1 MTRWPD
7 AAKIP
12 ALSPRTI
19 PPAADPHRFARRRAA
34 VLLGVHLLIG
44 LHIAHWKLAGR
55 TLAPLELNEVMHTL
69 ELGVVTAGFLLMA
82 TAVVSVLFF
91 GRFFCSWGC
100 HLLALQDGAAWLLA
114 RLGIRPAPLRSRAL
128 RWIAGGAAFYMFVWP
143 QVARFLVR
151 RWPPAES
158 VVGPRPE
165 FRLRVLAQGE
175 GWASF
180 LTDDFAR
187 NLPGPGMA
195 ILTFVA
201 CGFVA
206 VWLLGTRAFCRNV
219 CPYGAVFSF
228 ADRFARRRVVLAGD
242 CTACGKC
249 TAACDSGISVFEEVS
264 RHGAVTS
271 GDCLKDLDCVAVCP
285 TRGLEIAVHRPP
297 LLGRRG
303 VARAWHLTWPEELS
317 VAVLFLL
324 ALAALRGVYRL
335 VPFLLALTLAAAVA
349 FTTVL
354 AARMLRRREVRFQ
367 RWRLRG
373 AARVT
378 ARGWLFAAA
387 SVAALAATAHAGV
400 VRWHEWRG
408 DRAWEEWARAV
419 GGAAGEVTGA
429 GTSDDLAR
437 RALTYLDARERW
449 GWVRP
454 DDIVA
459 RRAALAEALG
469 RGELLEDSLR
479 EMAPTSAA
487 ARLDLAERLASQGRL
502 AEAEGELRAALAEQP
517 SLAPAHYG
525 LGVVLAASGRAYEAV
540 AALRRARELA
550 PEDAEVLNNLGYLV
564 GELGDVAEAEA
575 LLEEARRRSPAWP
588 LPCFNL
594 SALLDRTGRGTEAE
608 LLAAS
613 CPGAPAASGGTVARR

>member
-1 MTRWPD
+1 MARETLPL
-7 AAKIP
+7 
-12 ALSPRTI
+12 AL
-19 PPAADPHRFARRRAA
+19 DPHRFARRRAA
-34 VLLGVHLLIG
+34 VLVGVHLLIG
-44 LHIAHWKLAGR
+44 LHVAHWKLTGR

-114 RLGIRPAPLRSRAL
+114 RIGIRPAPFRSRTL
-128 RWIAGGAAFYMFVWP
+128 GWIAGGAAFYMFVWP
-143 QVARFLVR
+143 QLARLVAR
-151 RWPPAES
+151 RWPAAEA
-158 VVGPRPE
+158 VVGARPE
-165 FRLRVLAQGE
+165 FRLRVLADGE

-195 ILTFVA
+195 VATFVV

-228 ADRFARRRVVLAGD
+228 ADRFARRRVVLTGD
-242 CTACGKC
+242 CIACGKC

-271 GDCLKDLDCVAVCP
+271 GECLKDLDCVAVCP
-285 TRGLEIAVHRPP
+285 TRGLEIAAHEPP
-297 LLGRRG
+297 WLGRRG
-303 VARAWHLTWPEELS
+303 VARAWQLTWPEEL
-317 VAVLFLL
+317 ATLALFLA
-324 ALAALRGVYRL
+324 ALAALRGLYRL
-335 VPFLLALTLAAAVA
+335 VPFLLALTLAACLA

-373 AARVT
+373 TARVT

-408 DRAWEEWARAV
+408 DRAWEQWQRA
-419 GGAAGEVTGA
+419 TGSA
-429 GTSDDLAR
+429 TGDALAR
-437 RALTYLDARERW
+437 RALAHLAARERW
-449 GWVRP
+449 GWLRP
-454 DDIVA
+454 DDLVA

-469 RGELLEDSLR
+469 RGDLLEDSLR
-479 EMAPTSAA
+479 EMAPSSVA
-487 ARLDLAERLASQGRL
+487 ARLDLAEQLASRGRL
-502 AEAEGELRAALAEQP
+502 AEAEGELRTALAEQP

-525 LGVVLAASGRAYEAV
+525 LGVVLAATGRSVEAI
-540 AALRRARELA
+540 ASLRRARELD
-550 PEDAEVLNNLGYLV
+550 PGDAEVLNNLGYLL
-564 GELGDVAEAEA
+564 GERGDAAEAEA
-575 LLEEARRRSPAWP
+575 LFGEARRLAPGWA

-594 SALLDRTGRGTEAE
+594 AALLDRAGRAPEAE
-608 LLAAS
+608 LLAS
-613 CPGAPAASGGTVARR
+613 TCPSAPGPDGWAPAPR

>member
-1 MTRWPD
+1 MAPTR
-7 AAKIP
+7 A
-12 ALSPRTI
+12 
-19 PPAADPHRFARRRAA
+19 PPAPDPRRFARRRAA
-34 VLLGVHLLIG
+34 VLIGVHLLIG

-82 TAVVSVLFF
+82 TAVVSVLFV

-100 HLLALQDGAAWLLA
+100 HLLALQDGAAWLLE
-114 RLGIRPAPLRSRAL
+114 RSGIRPTPFRSRAL
-128 RWIAGGAAFYMFVWP
+128 GWIAGGAAFYMFVWP
-143 QVARFLVR
+143 QLARLVAR
-151 RWPPAES
+151 RWPAAEAAI
-158 VVGPRPE
+158 GPRPE
-165 FRLRVLAQGE
+165 FRLRVLADGE

-195 ILTFVA
+195 VVTFVV

-219 CPYGAVFSF
+219 CPYGAIFSF
-228 ADRFARRRVVLAGD
+228 ADRFARRRIVLTGE
-242 CTACGKC
+242 CTACRRC

-271 GDCLKDLDCVAVCP
+271 GECLKDLDCVAVCP
-285 TRGLEIAVHRPP
+285 TRGLEVAVHRPP

-303 VARAWHLTWPEELS
+303 VARNWHLSWPEEL
-317 VAVLFLL
+317 AALALFLA
-324 ALAALRGVYRL
+324 ALAALRGLYRL
-335 VPFLLALTLAAAVA
+335 VPFLLALTLAACLA

-354 AARMLRRREVRFQ
+354 AGRILRRREVRFQ
-367 RWRLRG
+367 RWRLRSP
-373 AARVT
+373 ARVT

-408 DRAWEEWARAV
+408 DRAWEQWRRAA
-419 GGAAGEVTGA
+419 GGAIGDA
-429 GTSDDLAR
+429 LAL
-437 RALTYLDARERW
+437 RALAHLDARERW

-454 DDIVA
+454 GDLVA

-469 RGELLEDSLR
+469 QGDLLEDSLR
-479 EMAPTSAA
+479 EMAPSSAF
-487 ARLDLAERLASQGRL
+487 ARLDLAERLASRGRL
-502 AEAEGELRAALAEQP
+502 AEAEGELRAALAVEP
-517 SLAPAHYG
+517 SLAAAHYG
-525 LGVVLAASGRAYEAV
+525 LGVVLAAGGRPYEAV
-540 AALRRARELA
+540 AALRRARDLT
-550 PEDAEVLNNLGYLV
+550 PEDPQVLNNLGYLV
-564 GELGDVAEAEA
+564 GELGDFAEAEA
-575 LLEEARRRSPAWP
+575 LLEEARRRSPTWP

-594 SALLDRTGRGTEAE
+594 AALLERAERDAEAE
-608 LLAAS
+608 QVAAS
-613 CPGAPAASGGTVARR
+613 CPGAPAASGGAVGSR

>member
-1 MTRWPD
+1 M
-7 AAKIP
+7 I
-12 ALSPRTI
+12 
-19 PPAADPHRFARRRAA
+19 
-34 VLLGVHLLIG
+34 GVHLLIG
-44 LHIAHWKLAGR
+44 LHVAHWKLAGR

-114 RLGIRPAPLRSRAL
+114 RLGIRPGPFRSRAL
-128 RWIAGGAAFYMFVWP
+128 RWIAGGAAFYMFAWP
-143 QVARFLVR
+143 QLARFVVR
-151 RWPPAES
+151 RWPAAETA
-158 VVGPRPE
+158 VGPRPE
-165 FRLRVLAQGE
+165 FRLRVLAEGE

-195 ILTFVA
+195 ILTFVV

-228 ADRFARRRVVLAGD
+228 ADRFARRRVVLTGD

-264 RHGAVTS
+264 RQGAVTS

-285 TRGLEIAVHRPP
+285 TRGLEIAAHRPP
-297 LLGRRG
+297 WLGRRG
-303 VARAWHLTWPEELS
+303 VARGWHLSWPEELS
-317 VAVLFLL
+317 TLMVFLL

-335 VPFLLALTLAAAVA
+335 VPFLLALTLAASVA
-349 FTTVL
+349 FMSVL

-373 AARVT
+373 TARLTV
-378 ARGWLFAAA
+378 RGWLFAAV

-400 VRWHEWRG
+400 VRWNEWRG
-408 DRAWEEWARAV
+408 DGAWEEWRR
-419 GGAAGEVTGA
+419 AAGTATGDA
-429 GTSDDLAR
+429 LAR
-437 RALTYLDARERW
+437 RVLAHLDARERW

-454 DDIVA
+454 DDLLV
-459 RRAALAEALG
+459 RRAVLAEALG
-469 RGELLEDSLR
+469 RGDLLEASLR
-479 EMAPTSAA
+479 ELAPSSTA

-502 AEAEGELRAALAEQP
+502 AEAESELLAALAAEP
-517 SLAPAHYG
+517 SLAAAHYG
-525 LGVVLAASGRAYEAV
+525 LGVVLAARGRSHEAV
-540 AALRRARELA
+540 TALRRARELA
-550 PEDAEVLNNLGYLV
+550 PADAEVLNNLGCLV
-564 GELGDVAEAEA
+564 GELGDDAEAEE
-575 LLEEARRRSPAWP
+575 LFEEARRRSPEWP

-594 SALLDRTGRGTEAE
+594 AALLDRTGRAAEAE

-613 CPGAPAASGGTVARR
+613 CPSTPAASAEAGAWR

>member
-1 MTRWPD
+1 M
-7 AAKIP
+7 
-12 ALSPRTI
+12 
-19 PPAADPHRFARRRAA
+19 H
-34 VLLGVHLLIG
+34 V
-44 LHIAHWKLAGR
+44 AHWKLAGR

-82 TAVVSVLFF
+82 SAVVSVLFV
-91 GRFFCSWGC
+91 GRVFCSWGC

-114 RLGIRPAPLRSRAL
+114 RLGMRPAPFRSRAL
-128 RWIAGGAAFYMFVWP
+128 RWIAGGAAFYMFAWP
-143 QVARFLVR
+143 QVARFVAR
-151 RWPPAES
+151 RWPAAEE
-158 VVGPRPE
+158 VVGMRPE
-165 FRLRVLAQGE
+165 FRLRVLADGE

-195 ILTFVA
+195 ILTLAV

-228 ADRFARRRVVLAGD
+228 ADRFARRRVVLTGD

-249 TAACDSGISVFEEVS
+249 TAVCDSGISVFREVS
-264 RHGAVTS
+264 LRGAVTS

-285 TRGLEIAVHRPP
+285 TRGLEVAVHRPP
-297 LLGRRG
+297 WFGRRG
-303 VARAWHLTWPEELS
+303 VARAWHLTGPEELAALALF
-317 VAVLFLL
+317 VA

-335 VPFLLALTLAAAVA
+335 VPFLLALTLAASVA

-354 AARMLRRREVRFQ
+354 AARILRRREVRFQ

-373 AARVT
+373 TARVT
-378 ARGWLFAAA
+378 ARGWLFAGAA
-387 SVAALAATAHAGV
+387 IVAFAATAHAGV

-408 DRAWEEWARAV
+408 DRAWEEWRRAA
-419 GGAAGEVTGA
+419 GGASGDA
-429 GTSDDLAR
+429 LAR
-437 RALTYLDARERW
+437 RVLAHLDARERW

-454 DDIVA
+454 PDLAV
-459 RRAALAEALG
+459 RKAALAEALG
-469 RGELLEDSLR
+469 RDDLLEASLR
-479 EMAPTSAA
+479 QLVPSSSA

-502 AEAEGELRAALAEQP
+502 AEAEGELRAALTAEP
-517 SLAPAHYG
+517 ELAAAHYG
-525 LGVVLAASGRAYEAV
+525 LGVVLAAGGRTYEAV

-564 GELGDVAEAEA
+564 GELGEFTEAEA
-575 LLEEARRRSPAWP
+575 LLEEARRRSPAWA

-594 SALLDRTGRGTEAE
+594 AALFDRTGRGAEAK

-613 CPGAPAASGGTVARR
+613 CPAAPAASGGSVARR